1 MGATAV
7 ESWMREPQMGWI
19 PITDPLKNFQYN
31 LSSIQLLSQPC
42 FTHLLSYFSFR
53 LALNLFLPQCPAK
66 NNKKK
71 LQKLEGIKYTWPPLC
86 LKLEGTRPMGDT
98 APPCLTMGGLRQP
111 SLVPYWMK
119 TKLFYLERCGV
130 ERCQNC
136 AKWCMLDSAIS
147 GLVAWFIT
155 DFITTCIQMHTACVR
170 NKTLLTVPKIMQIVT
185 GILKIRVVKRRPTA
199 VGFWPT
205 PYARY

>member
-19 PITDPLKNFQYN
+19 PITDPFKNFQYN
-31 LSSIQLLSQPC
+31 LRSIQLLSQPC

-53 LALNLFLPQCPAK
+53 LALNLFLPRCPAK
-66 NNKKK
+66 NNKKM
-71 LQKLEGIKYTWPPLC
+71 LQKLEGTKYTWPPLC

-119 TKLFYLERCGV
+119 NEVILFRTLRCWTMSKLCKV
-130 ERCQNC
+130 
-136 AKWCMLDSAIS
+136 
-147 GLVAWFIT
+147 VHAWFSYKWIGGMIYYR
-155 DFITTCIQMHTACVR
+155 FYHYMHTDAYCVR
-170 NKTLLTVPKIMQIVT
+170 QEQNIAELCQKSCKLLQV
-185 GILKIRVVKRRPTA
+185 
-199 VGFWPT
+199 F
-205 PYARY
+205 